1 MIDYEAKLTLV
12 KLTMNKLIL
21 VTPTLVKLI
30 MVKLK
35 EKLTRRLN

>member
-1 MIDYEAKLTLV
+1 MINYEAKLTLV

-35 EKLTRRLN
+35 EKLIRKLN

>member
-30 MVKLK
+30 IIKLK

>member
-1 MIDYEAKLTLV
+1 MIDYEAKLTLI

>member
-1 MIDYEAKLTLV
+1 MIDYEVKLILV

-35 EKLTRRLN
+35 ETLTRRLN